1 MEVKERIIKETE
13 ALFWKYGVRSITMDD
28 IARQIGISK
37 KTIYQH
43 FTDKDDIVF
52 QVMHYRMEL
61 DRKNA
66 DCQMAEIEN
75 PIEEMLMVSEMMR
88 TQLAT
93 MNPSLIID
101 VQRHYPRAWQVFTD
115 FKEKF
120 VLEQIRENLRRGV
133 AQGLYLASVDIEIMS
148 RLRIELVQL
157 GFNELIFP
165 VSRSRTLADV
175 QIQLLHH
182 FIRGILTEKGI
193 SIYNQYLTEYRNEQA
208 SITG

>member
-1 MEVKERIIKETE
+1 
-13 ALFWKYGVRSITMDD
+13 MDD